1 MHEDTTSHHNSKVYA
16 LTLTLILP
24 WLPCLIYDRMER
36 GQERVEIGRVLQVSS
51 MQSQL
56 DGIVSNEVLILV
68 EVDGPT
74 FV

>member
-1 MHEDTTSHHNSKVYA
+1 M
-16 LTLTLILP
+16 
-24 WLPCLIYDRMER
+24 
-36 GQERVEIGRVLQVSS
+36 EIGRVLQVSS